1 MDRSFDTLDELT
13 ARLELDAAA
22 MIHCANDD
30 EAKATQWAQFQST
43 LRGLKMEMES
53 SRQRLDRAE
62 EQNRKQAEAQA
73 DAIVHSAEI
82 IHELEETKQSLH
94 HAREQAESANR
105 AKSQFLANMT
115 HEIRT
120 PLNSILGFADIMR
133 RGSVSP
139 GDTAEYL
146 EIIVNSGRHLVE
158 LVDEV
163 LDVSKVET
171 GRMEIERQPCELRA
185 VIKEVVGLLSPK
197 AAERDTALIA
207 QVSDDIPGVITT
219 DRFRLRQILLNLIGN
234 AIKFTSHGSIRV
246 DCELQKTNNSSP
258 ELQQKLAINITDTG
272 IGIAPDR
279 LEAIF
284 EPFVQADSSMTR
296 QYGGTGLGL
305 TLSRSLAE
313 LLGGSLSVTSVFGVG
328 STFTVVIDPAPMHD
342 GFPAA
347 SAAPAVVS
355 DAVVSDIAAPTLP
368 AQQTPHRGRLLIVD
382 DVVTNRR
389 YLRLLLKRA
398 GFEIV
403 EAENGQKAL
412 DAIEAQDFDLVLMDL
427 QMPVMDG
434 YQATEQL
441 RQSGIDIPVIAVAA
455 NAFEASLQKSLK
467 AGCNAWLTKPV
478 DPDALLDE
486 ISKQLE
492 LVTG

>member
-13 ARLELDAAA
+13 ARLELDAAVI
-22 MIHCANDD
+22 IHCANDD
-30 EAKATQWAQFQST
+30 EAKATHWAHFQST

-53 SRQRLDRAE
+53 SRQRLQRAE

-82 IHELEETKQSLH
+82 IHELEETKKSLH

-163 LDVSKVET
+163 LDVSRVET
-171 GRMEIERQPCELRA
+171 GRMEIDRQPCELRS
-185 VIKEVVGLLSPK
+185 VITEVVGLLSPK
-197 AAERDTALIA
+197 AAERETALMA
-207 QVSDDIPGVITT
+207 QVSDEIPGVITT

-234 AIKFTSHGSIRV
+234 AIKFTSRGSICV
-246 DCELQKTNNSSP
+246 DCELRKSNDPSAEP
-258 ELQQKLAINITDTG
+258 QQKLAINITDTG

-284 EPFVQADSSMTR
+284 EPFVQADSSTTR

-313 LLGGSLSVTSVFGVG
+313 LLGGSLTVTSVFGVG
-328 STFTVVIDPAPMHD
+328 STFTVIIDPTPMND
-342 GFPAA
+342 RFPGT
-347 SAAPAVVS
+347 SAAPAVFSEV
-355 DAVVSDIAAPTLP
+355 AAPRLP
-368 AQQTPHRGRLLIVD
+368 TQQAPHRGRLLIVD

-434 YQATEQL
+434 YQATERL
-441 RQSGIDIPVIAVAA
+441 RQSGIEIPVIAVTA

-492 LVTG
+492 LVAR

>member
-22 MIHCANDD
+22 IIHCASDS
-30 EAKATQWAQFQST
+30 EAKASQWAHFQST

-53 SRQRLDRAE
+53 TRQRLDRAE
-62 EQNRKQAEAQA
+62 EQNRRQAEAQA
-73 DAIVHSAEI
+73 DAIVRSAEI

-94 HAREQAESANR
+94 QARQLAEAANH

-139 GDTAEYL
+139 GDTTEYL

-171 GRMEIERQPCELRA
+171 GRMEIDRQPCELRA
-185 VIKEVVGLLSPK
+185 VMNEVINLLSPK
-197 AAERDTALIA
+197 AAERETALMV
-207 QVSDDIPGVITT
+207 QVPDDISDIITT

-234 AIKFTSHGSIRV
+234 AIKFTSRGSIRV
-246 DCELQKTNNSSP
+246 DCELQKTSEPSAEP
-258 ELQQKLAINITDTG
+258 QQRLAINITDTG

-284 EPFVQADSSMTR
+284 EPFVQADNSTTR

-313 LLGGSLSVTSVFGVG
+313 LLGGNLTVTSAFGVG
-328 STFTVVIDPAPMHD
+328 STFTVTIDPTPMSNRLPGTVTESDVGSDVKAP
-342 GFPAA
+342 
-347 SAAPAVVS
+347 VVR
-355 DAVVSDIAAPTLP
+355 PEP
-368 AQQTPHRGRLLIVD
+368 QPNRGRLLIVD

-441 RQSGIDIPVIAVAA
+441 RQSGIEIPVIAVTA

-478 DPDALLDE
+478 DPDALLAE

-492 LVTG
+492 LVAR

>member
-13 ARLELDAAA
+13 ARLELEAAA
-22 MIHCANDD
+22 IIHCANDD
-30 EAKATQWAQFQST
+30 EAKATQWVQFQST

-53 SRQRLDRAE
+53 SRQRLHRAE

-82 IHELEETKQSLH
+82 IHELEETRESLH

-105 AKSQFLANMT
+105 AKSEFLANMT

-171 GRMEIERQPCELRA
+171 GRMEIDRQPCELRS
-185 VIKEVVGLLSPK
+185 VMNEVVGLMSPK
-197 AAERDTALIA
+197 AAERETALIV

-234 AIKFTSHGSIRV
+234 AIKFTSSGSIRV
-246 DCELQKTNNSSP
+246 DCELRKTNDPSAEP
-258 ELQQKLAINITDTG
+258 QQKLAIHITDTG
-272 IGIAPDR
+272 IGIAADR
-279 LEAIF
+279 LETIF
-284 EPFVQADSSMTR
+284 EPFVQADSSTTC

-305 TLSRSLAE
+305 TLRRSLAQ

-328 STFTVVIDPAPMHD
+328 STFTVNIDPTPMNER
-342 GFPAA
+342 FPDT

-355 DAVVSDIAAPTLP
+355 DVAAPTLP

-412 DAIEAQDFDLVLMDL
+412 DAVEAQDFDLVLMDL

-441 RQSGIDIPVIAVAA
+441 RQSGIDIPVIAVTA
-455 NAFEASLQKSLK
+455 NPFEASLQKSLK

-492 LVTG
+492 FVSG

>member
-13 ARLELDAAA
+13 ARLELEAAA
-22 MIHCANDD
+22 IIHCANDD
-30 EAKATQWAQFQST
+30 EAKATQWVQFQST

-53 SRQRLDRAE
+53 SRQRLHRAE

-82 IHELEETKQSLH
+82 IHELEETRESLH

-105 AKSQFLANMT
+105 AKSEFLANMT

-120 PLNSILGFADIMR
+120 PLNSILGIR
-133 RGSVSP
+133 RHHASRQCLTRRHGRIP
-139 GDTAEYL
+139 GDHRQQRSASRRTGRRS
-146 EIIVNSGRHLVE
+146 SGRFQ
-158 LVDEV
+158 
-163 LDVSKVET
+163 SRT
-171 GRMEIERQPCELRA
+171 GRMEIDRQPCELRS
-185 VIKEVVGLLSPK
+185 VMNEVVGLMSPK
-197 AAERDTALIA
+197 AAERETALIV

-234 AIKFTSHGSIRV
+234 AIKFTSSGSIRV
-246 DCELQKTNNSSP
+246 DCELRKTNDPSAEP
-258 ELQQKLAINITDTG
+258 QQKLAIHITDTG
-272 IGIAPDR
+272 IGIAADR
-279 LEAIF
+279 LETIF
-284 EPFVQADSSMTR
+284 EPFVQADSSTTR

-305 TLSRSLAE
+305 TLSRSLAQ

-328 STFTVVIDPAPMHD
+328 STFTVNIDPTPMNER
-342 GFPAA
+342 FPDT

-355 DAVVSDIAAPTLP
+355 DVAAPTLP

-398 GFEIV
+398 CFEIV

-412 DAIEAQDFDLVLMDL
+412 DAVEAQDFDLVLMDL

-434 YQATEQL
+434 Y
-441 RQSGIDIPVIAVAA
+441 RPRNNYDSR
-455 NAFEASLQKSLK
+455 AS
-467 AGCNAWLTKPV
+467 TFP
-478 DPDALLDE
+478 
-486 ISKQLE
+486 
-492 LVTG
+492 